1 MSQIVYGK
9 NVVKQILMDDA
20 SKCQMLWLAGNDR
33 EMEAMAQRYH
43 VRVRT
48 TDRKYL
54 TKVTG
59 TDRHQGVAAEIDDY
73 KTYSL
78 EELMHNVP
86 EGEHGLIILL
96 DELED
101 PHNLGAILRTADAV
115 GATGVV
121 FKKTHAVGL
130 TPTVAKVSV
139 GAIDTVKCAEVTNL
153 SRAVEELKK
162 NNWWVVG
169 TDMDGQD
176 YRSLEYDMNTVLII
190 GNEGKGISRLLRE
203 SCDYVVSLPMR
214 GKIESLN
221 ASVSAGILMYQIYSK
236 RFPL

>member
-1 MSQIVYGK
+1 MSQFVYGK

-20 SKCQMLWLAGNDR
+20 SKCQMLWLAGSDR